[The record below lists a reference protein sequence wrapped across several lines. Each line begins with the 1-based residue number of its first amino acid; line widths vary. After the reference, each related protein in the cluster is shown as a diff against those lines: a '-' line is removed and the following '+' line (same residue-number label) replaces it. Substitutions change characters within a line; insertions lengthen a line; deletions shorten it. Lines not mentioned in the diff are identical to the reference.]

1 MSIVNARS
9 FYKRMGQDV
18 IKSLWIEYM
27 PQLTSMGDLK
37 KNDICQN
44 SPLQEVCEKINF
56 IWQKWLIVLYV
67 LYVTMVCLL

>member
-1 MSIVNARS
+1 MSIVNARAFS
-9 FYKRMGQDV
+9 KRMSEYV

-56 IWQKWLIVLYV
+56 IWQKWLIGLYV
-67 LYVTMVCLL
+67 LYVTMI